1 MISIKSEYEISIMR
15 EASKILVKVFEE
27 VEKLITPGTSTEE
40 IDLKAESL
48 ILDCNATPAFKGYQ
62 GFPKSICTSIN
73 HEVIHGIP
81 KKEVFIRDGDIISI
95 DIGLKYK
102 GYYADS
108 AKTYPVGNVSEDKLK
123 LLRVTEESLYKGI
136 EAAKP
141 GKRVSEISDAIE
153 KHINYYGYGI
163 VEEFTGHGIG
173 RNLHE
178 EPQVLNFKT
187 TNQTPILKSG
197 MTICIEPMVN
207 IGSKEIS
214 ILKDGWTVV
223 TKDKKASAHYE
234 HMVLINE
241 NGCEVLTMREE
252 VMHGKKWCNWSRS
265 ESDRSSSEYK
275 I

>member
-102 GYYADS
+102 GYYADC

-265 ESDRSSSEYK
+265 EGNRSSSEYK

>member
-48 ILDCNATPAFKGYQ
+48 ILECKGIPAFKGYQ

-102 GYYADS
+102 GYYADC

-265 ESDRSSSEYK
+265 EGNRSSSEYK

>member
-48 ILDCNATPAFKGYQ
+48 ILECKAIPAFKGYQ

-102 GYYADS
+102 GYYADC

-265 ESDRSSSEYK
+265 EGNRSSSEYK

>member
-48 ILDCNATPAFKGYQ
+48 ILECKAVPAFKGYQ

-252 VMHGKKWCNWSRS
+252 VMHGKK
-265 ESDRSSSEYK
+265 
-275 I
+275 

>member
-48 ILDCNATPAFKGYQ
+48 ILECKAVPAFKGYQ

-102 GYYADS
+102 GYYADC

-187 TNQTPILKSG
+187 TIQTPILKSG

-252 VMHGKKWCNWSRS
+252 VMHGKK
-265 ESDRSSSEYK
+265 
-275 I
+275 

>member
-48 ILDCNATPAFKGYQ
+48 ILECEAIPAFKGYQ

-102 GYYADS
+102 GYYADC

-265 ESDRSSSEYK
+265 EGNRSSSEYK

>member
-27 VEKLITPGTSTEE
+27 IEKLITPGTSTEE

-48 ILDCNATPAFKGYQ
+48 ILECKGIPAFKGYQ

-141 GKRVSEISDAIE
+141 GNRVSEISEAIE

-252 VMHGKKWCNWSRS
+252 VMHGKK
-265 ESDRSSSEYK
+265 
-275 I
+275 

>member
-27 VEKLITPGTSTEE
+27 VEKLITPGTSTEK

-48 ILDCNATPAFKGYQ
+48 ILECKAIPAFKGYQ

-102 GYYADS
+102 GYYADC

-187 TNQTPILKSG
+187 TIQTPILKSG

-265 ESDRSSSEYK
+265 EGNRSSSEYK

>member
-48 ILDCNATPAFKGYQ
+48 ILECKAIPAFKGYQ

-102 GYYADS
+102 GYYADC

-187 TNQTPILKSG
+187 TIQTPILKSG

-265 ESDRSSSEYK
+265 EGNRSSSEYK

>member
-15 EASKILVKVFEE
+15 QASKILVEVFEE

-40 IDLKAESL
+40 IDSKAESL
-48 ILDCNATPAFKGYQ
+48 ILECKAIPAFKGYQ

-81 KKEVFIRDGDIISI
+81 KKEVFIKDGDIISI

-102 GYYADS
+102 GYYADC

-252 VMHGKKWCNWSRS
+252 VMHGEKWCNWSRS
-265 ESDRSSSEYK
+265 EGNRSSSEYK